1 MAQATFKK
9 PPMAALLTPAIIKL
23 VQEMIMQ
30 QAKAEVLEEKKAAIG
45 ARILQEIPTFDQL
58 DLDGQR
64 DCGERI
70 LDWEYAWMTG
80 DEQFAAICAR
90 MNLEMRAAGLKP
102 ADMADE
108 MCPALV
114 AKYDLTK
121 ARTKLVEATAP
132 LFGQD
137 PEVVIMDPN
146 GAMKKWVDLIA
157 ELAIKARKV
166 NAAGALLQLGLF

>member
-1 MAQATFKK
+1 
-9 PPMAALLTPAIIKL
+9 MAALLTPAIIQL
-23 VQEMIMQ
+23 VQEMIML

-45 ARILQEIPTFDQL
+45 ARILQEIPTFDEL
-58 DLDGQR
+58 DLGGKR
-64 DCGERI
+64 ECGERI
-70 LDWEYAWMTG
+70 LDWDRAWMT
-80 DEQFAAICAR
+80 DDAQAAVLFAR

-102 ADMADE
+102 ADMADD

-121 ARTKLVEATAP
+121 ARSKLVEATAP

-137 PEVVIMDPN
+137 PEQVIMAPD

-157 ELAIKARKV
+157 QLAVKTGKV
-166 NAAGALLQLGLF
+166 RAGGGQLQLF